1 MYGANDMT
9 AAWTGGESVLQRDI
23 AAIVH
28 DLKSPLSAIAL
39 EATLL
44 GEKLER
50 NERFSGRRCVER
62 ITRNVAFLDRLV
74 LDLLDASSLASG
86 NFRLRK
92 EAVALTPFLAN
103 VLDRVTRG
111 SVRRRVHLDSTRHAT
126 VMLDPHRI
134 ERVIANLLDN
144 AVKYSDDGS
153 RVIVRATTYDT
164 FVSVSVID
172 EGPGI
177 GSTELPFIFDRFQ
190 RGDGARV
197 DGHGLGLYVSKR
209 IVEAHGGQISVESI
223 TGVGSRFFFD
233 LPSR

>member
-1 MYGANDMT
+1 MNDT
-9 AAWTGGESVLQRDI
+9 WVGGGGESVLQRDI
-23 AAIVH
+23 AAIAH

-44 GEKLER
+44 GEKLDR
-50 NERFSGRRCVER
+50 NERCSGRRCVER

-86 NFRLRK
+86 NFRLRR
-92 EAVALTPFLAN
+92 EPTDLTPFLAS
-103 VLDRVTRG
+103 VLDRVTLG
-111 SVRRRVHLDSTRHAT
+111 SMRRRVHLDSAKRAT

-144 AVKYSDDGS
+144 AAKYSHDGS
-153 RVIVRATTYDT
+153 RVIVRATTYET
-164 FVSVSVID
+164 FISVSVID

-177 GSTELPFIFDRFQ
+177 GSTELPFIFDRFR
-190 RGDGARV
+190 RGESARV

-223 TGVGSRFFFD
+223 AGVGSRFFFD
-233 LPSR
+233 LPTN